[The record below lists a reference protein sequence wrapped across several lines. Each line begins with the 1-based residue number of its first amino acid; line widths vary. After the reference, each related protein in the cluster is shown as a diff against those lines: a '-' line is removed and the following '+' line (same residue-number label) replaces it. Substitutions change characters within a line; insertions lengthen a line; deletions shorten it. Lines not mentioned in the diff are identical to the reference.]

1 MAELRSTD
9 IIGKLRKINQ
19 QIQNTNA
26 RIDNLDGTN
35 TDVASTQTVVYAR
48 VKTLTTNINGYEL
61 KNYVLSETL
70 LEDNGDIFP
79 AYKYYTITYANNQ
92 QGISFNQAA
101 NFLGVLIGSKYLP
114 KIRNNTDKSKY
125 ISQPQYSYIVTEE
138 GRIFIPIW
146 RQLQATENLELAELR
161 MYLVHEDV
169 ANDITSLAE
178 DQQSK
183 IAPSVKAMKD
193 YVEDYVESQPE
204 VCIGTNQPT
213 QTSCQIW
220 VKI

>member
-138 GRIFIPIW
+138 GRIFIPI
-146 RQLQATENLELAELR
+146 
-161 MYLVHEDV
+161 
-169 ANDITSLAE
+169 
-178 DQQSK
+178 
-183 IAPSVKAMKD
+183 
-193 YVEDYVESQPE
+193 
-204 VCIGTNQPT
+204 
-213 QTSCQIW
+213 
-220 VKI
+220 